1 VSVFHTSCAIFQL
14 PSGCRR
20 RMWIPLILS
29 VMAAP
34 PAFGV
39 RLSSPTN
46 RSLAQ
51 SPETMTFRSVYFPL
65 TVYWFAMSVAH
76 LRMAAFPDSMGPL
89 GGSTTASSVSK
100 AMLASTVPARRRP
113 FLGRSAR
120 RSRPRRQ
127 PCPRRASVER
137 IQQRLPGRARPQPGW
152 NLRSCEPPECADGSA
167 LGTRNGTPSAA
178 IARRWAVAIT
188 SEAER

>member
-1 VSVFHTSCAIFQL
+1 
-14 PSGCRR
+14 
-20 RMWIPLILS
+20 MWIPLILS
-29 VMAAP
+29 IMAAP

-89 GGSTTASSVSK
+89 GGSITASSVSK
-100 AMLASTVPARRRP
+100 AMLASTVPAEKDAIS
-113 FLGRSAR
+113 RS
-120 RSRPRRQ
+120 
-127 PCPRRASVER
+127 
-137 IQQRLPGRARPQPGW
+137 L
-152 NLRSCEPPECADGSA
+152 
-167 LGTRNGTPSAA
+167 SAA
-178 IARRWAVAIT
+178 IAASSAALFTAGFCAAYPAAAPMKSTAAARMERTVMGT
-188 SEAER
+188 SGIVQVDRFWKRGMELRAPIARS